1 MRTDVAYGTDGQ
13 AAGQSR
19 GPAARFVR
27 RRKSSYTSYDS
38 LPYVR
43 VL

>member
-1 MRTDVAYGTDGQ
+1 MRTDVAYGTGGQ
-13 AAGQSR
+13 AAGAPR
-19 GPAARFVR
+19 GLAARFAR